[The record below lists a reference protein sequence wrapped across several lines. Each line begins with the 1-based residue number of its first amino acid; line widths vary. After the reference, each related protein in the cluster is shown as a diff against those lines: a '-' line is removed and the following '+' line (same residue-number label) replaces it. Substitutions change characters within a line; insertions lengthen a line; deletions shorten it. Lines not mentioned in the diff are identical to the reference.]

1 MSALHF
7 ATMLTAIF
15 LPILFIPLVLMLAP
29 RLQRLVGYVALA
41 PPFVS
46 ACLILWLAAQF
57 GSAPQQRLSIPWIPM
72 LGVDFA
78 LLFDGLSL
86 FYGMIICCVG
96 VLVCWY
102 SAEYLGNKYKS
113 HGRFYISLL
122 LFMTA
127 MLGTV
132 FSDNLLL
139 MFVFWECTGIASFL
153 LIGFFHENEKSRTGA
168 RQALL
173 VTAGTGL
180 CMLVGIIML
189 GRTMGTYSISAIY
202 AEGLPESL
210 SNAWTNTMLI
220 FLLLGAFG
228 KSAQF
233 PFHFWLPGAMAA
245 PTPVSA
251 YLHSATMVKLG
262 VFLTGRLFPVFH
274 TLPLWFWLV
283 CSVGFFTMLLGA
295 FLAFR
300 SNDLKSILAFST
312 VSQLGFLIGVYG
324 VGSRTGI
331 QYDYVH
337 ILSHVFYKG
346 SLFMVAGIVDHA
358 TGTRDV
364 RHLGGLGRRLP
375 VTAFA
380 AAVGAAALAGVPL
393 TSGFISKEILL
404 ADLGRAGNT
413 EAFAVWFYTA
423 IVACAAT
430 LSVAFAARIFFNV
443 FTGRVPEQIQVS
455 NPGLSMQMPALMLA
469 IGALVFGVFPG
480 GLEGLL
486 AWLSVPGIHGEIGQL
501 SLWHGFNL
509 ALFISLGVFSCGG
522 MLYWW
527 SEKTQSGWTGIPR
540 WIRYDEAFEAGLSFL
555 GKFAKKL
562 TNALQ
567 ADWPPMYLP
576 IAISFLLIVL
586 CGAIAVNPESVIKGL
601 GGLSWTISPVRL
613 LVALAIICALLGII
627 IMPLW
632 TSQLVCLSGTGFLLA
647 FYFVLYRAPDLAMTQ
662 ILVESASI
670 VMILLL
676 LSRFPSSNVESQQNN
691 RQSLGKIFR
700 LVLSGGVGVAMFLLV
715 IFADLYRHPDPAG
728 THITALSKPLASG
741 ENVVNTI
748 LVDFRGFD
756 TLGEIT
762 VLLIATIGALGLMM
776 RYKSDRSSKKREP
789 IPPGFV
795 LGKERDQK

>member
-7 ATMLTAIF
+7 TTIITAIF
-15 LPILFIPLVLMLAP
+15 LPLLFIPLVLIAAP
-29 RLQRLVGYVALA
+29 RLKRLTGYLA
-41 PPFVS
+41 MIPPMVS
-46 ACLILWLAAQF
+46 AGLLVWLATEF
-57 GSAPQQRLSIPWIPM
+57 GSAPRQRMSVPWIPT

-102 SAEYLGNKYKS
+102 AAEYLGNKYRS
-113 HGRFYISLL
+113 HKRFYMSLL
-122 LFMTA
+122 IFMTS

-139 MFVFWECTGIASFL
+139 LFVFWECTGVTSFL
-153 LIGFFHENEKSRTGA
+153 LIGFFHEGEKSRTGA

-173 VTAGTGL
+173 ITASTGL
-180 CMLVGIIML
+180 CMLTGIIML
-189 GRTMGTYSISAIY
+189 GLITGSYSLSAIH
-202 AEGLPESL
+202 AAGLSAGV
-210 SNAWTNTMLI
+210 SAGWVNFMLI
-220 FLLLGAFG
+220 LLMIGAFG

-262 VFLTGRLFPVFH
+262 VFFTARLFPIFNS
-274 TLPLWFWLV
+274 LPLWFWLV
-283 CSVGFFTMLLGA
+283 CTVGFITMLAGA

-324 VGSRTGI
+324 VGSRTTI
-331 QYDYVH
+331 QYDFVH

-358 TGTRDV
+358 AGTRDV
-364 RHLGGLGRRLP
+364 RHLGGLARRLP
-375 VTAFA
+375 LTAFA
-380 AAVGAAALAGVPL
+380 AAVGAGALAGLPL

-404 ADLGRAGNT
+404 SDLAKASSPQMFG
-413 EAFAVWFYTA
+413 VWFYTA
-423 IVACAAT
+423 IVAIAAV
-430 LSVAFAARIFFNV
+430 LSVAFAARIFFSV
-443 FTGRVPEQIQVS
+443 FAGKIPKTIHVQQPNLLMQI
-455 NPGLSMQMPALMLA
+455 PPLLLA
-469 IGALVFGVFPG
+469 MGALVFGIFPA
-480 GLEGLL
+480 GLEGMLK
-486 AWLSVPGIHGEIGQL
+486 WLSVPGIHGEPGHL
-501 SLWHGFNL
+501 ALWHGFNL
-509 ALFISLGVFSCGG
+509 PLFISLTVFILGVI
-522 MLYWW
+522 LYRW
-527 SEKTQSGWTGIPR
+527 SEKTEWGWAVIPK
-540 WIRYDEAFEAGLSFL
+540 WFQYDEFFEAGLSAL
-555 GKFAKKL
+555 GIFAKKL
-562 TNALQ
+562 TKALQ

-576 IAISFLLIVL
+576 IVISFLLIVL
-586 CGAIAVNPESVIKGL
+586 CGAIAVSPESIVQGL
-601 GGLSWTISPVRL
+601 AGLDWGISPMRL
-613 LVALAIICALLGII
+613 AVTIAIICALFGVII
-627 IMPLW
+627 TPLW
-632 TSQLVCLSGTGFLLA
+632 TSQLICLSGTGFLLTL
-647 FYFVLYRAPDLAMTQ
+647 YFVLYRAPDLAMTQ

-676 LSRFPSSNVESQQNN
+676 LSRFPLSHMEARLSSRE
-691 RQSLGKIFR
+691 KIGRVFR
-700 LVLSGGVGVAMFLLV
+700 LVISGGTGVAMFLLV

-728 THITALSKPLASG
+728 AHITKLSKPLAEG

-762 VLLIATIGALGLMM
+762 VLFISTLGALGLMM
-776 RYKSDRSSKKREP
+776 RYVLKHSSKGREP
-789 IPPGFV
+789 LPPGFL
-795 LGKERDQK
+795 LGKERERK